1 MTFRHSMPGVQ
12 AMRALIDHSMLQKQ
26 QISIDLQQRLLCWV
40 FGMTVGD
47 AFSYDTVL
55 CLPVDLDAEQQC

>member
-1 MTFRHSMPGVQ
+1 MPGAQ

-26 QISIDLQQRLLCWV
+26 QISLDLQQRLLCWV

-47 AFSYDTVL
+47 ALSYDTVF
-55 CLPVDLDAEQQC
+55 CIPVGLDAELQC

>member
-1 MTFRHSMPGVQ
+1 MPGVQ
-12 AMRALIDHSMLQKQ
+12 AMRALIDHSILQKQ

-47 AFSYDTVL
+47 ALSYDTVFRIL
-55 CLPVDLDAEQQC
+55 VDLNAKQRCCCCR

>member
-1 MTFRHSMPGVQ
+1 MPGVQ
-12 AMRALIDHSMLQKQ
+12 AMRALIDHSILQKQ

-47 AFSYDTVL
+47 ASSYDTLL
-55 CLPVDLDAEQQC
+55 CIAVDLGTEQQC